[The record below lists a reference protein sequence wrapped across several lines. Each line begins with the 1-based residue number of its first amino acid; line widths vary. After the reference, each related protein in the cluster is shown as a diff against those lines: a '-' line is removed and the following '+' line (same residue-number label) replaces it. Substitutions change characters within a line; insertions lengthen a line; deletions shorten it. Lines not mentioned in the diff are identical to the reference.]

1 MMTAS
6 LTRPSATLSCDPSPR
21 AAGSRWREA
30 PDEGRARGFTI
41 AELITVVAIIGILAS
56 IAMPLAR
63 FGLKRQNEIELRERL
78 RRITSAIDQ
87 YRELRNAVTALPGQ
101 PIVSIKKP
109 PDFGQR
115 DYPKTLE
122 ELTKPIELSNGKM
135 IRLLRERDLIDP
147 MTGKNEWTTLSDNDD
162 PDMSQTNGDNVF
174 EVHSKSTALSLDGKT
189 HYNEW

>member
-1 MMTAS
+1 MRRRT
-6 LTRPSATLSCDPSPR
+6 
-21 AAGSRWREA
+21 
-30 PDEGRARGFTI
+30 GFTI

-56 IAMPLAR
+56 VAMPIAR
-63 FGLKRQNEIELRERL
+63 FGLKRQKEIELHERL

-87 YRELRNAVTALPGQ
+87 YRELRNVVTAVPGQ

-122 ELTKPIELSNGKM
+122 ELTKPIELTNGKM

-162 PDMSQTNGDNVF
+162 PDTSQTNGDNVF